1 MQFVHRPDFGALM
14 SEPLLQA
21 VNLQCERDKRIL
33 FRELSFSILPGTL
46 TRVEG
51 PNGSGKTTLLRILAG
66 LNDAWTGELKW
77 CGAPLASQRE
87 AFLRNMLYLGHRPGI
102 KPLLTPLEN
111 LRALMAGRNP
121 LSDAALRQALQG
133 TGLGGYEDVPCRNLS
148 AGQQRR
154 VALARLLVADEPLWL
169 LDEVFTAIDAEGV
182 KALESLLQQ
191 RAAEGGA
198 VLVTTH
204 HDLALPGMKRLT
216 LGAGGLPDER

>member
-1 MQFVHRPDFGALM
+1 MHYAHRPDYGALM

-33 FRELSFSILPGTL
+33 FRELSFSILPGTV

-66 LNDAWTGELKW
+66 LNDAWTGGLNW
-77 CGAPLASQRE
+77 CGASIAGQRE

-102 KPLLTPLEN
+102 KPLLTPMEN
-111 LRALMAGRNP
+111 LRALMAGRRP
-121 LSDAALRQALQG
+121 VSDAALGQALEG
-133 TGLGGYEDVPCRNLS
+133 TGLRGFENIPCRNLS

-169 LDEVFTAIDAEGV
+169 LDEVFTAIDADGV
-182 KALESLLQQ
+182 KALEALLQQ

-204 HDLALPGMKRLT
+204 HDLALPGMRRLI
-216 LGAGGLPDER
+216 LGAGGSFDER

>member
-1 MQFVHRPDFGALM
+1 MQYAHRPDYGALM

-21 VNLQCERDKRIL
+21 VNLQCERDKRML
-33 FRELSFSILPGTL
+33 FRELSFSILPGTV

-77 CGAPLASQRE
+77 CGTPVASQRE

-102 KPLLTPLEN
+102 KPLLTPTEN
-111 LRALMAGRNP
+111 LRALMAGRRP
-121 LSDAALRQALQG
+121 VADAALSQALQG
-133 TGLGGYEDVPCRNLS
+133 TGLTGYENVPCRNLS

-169 LDEVFTAIDAEGV
+169 LDEVFTAIDVDGV
-182 KALESLLQQ
+182 KALEALLQQ

-204 HDLALPGMKRLT
+204 HDLALPGMHRLT
-216 LGAGGLPDER
+216 LGAGGLHER

>member
-1 MQFVHRPDFGALM
+1 M

-33 FRELSFSILPGTL
+33 FRELSFSILPGTV

-66 LNDAWTGELKW
+66 LNDAWTGELRW
-77 CGAPLASQRE
+77 CGSPLPSQRE
-87 AFLRNMLYLGHRPGI
+87 TFLRNMLYLGHRPGI
-102 KPLLTPLEN
+102 KPLLTPMEN
-111 LRALMAGRNP
+111 LRALMAGRSP
-121 LSDAALRQALQG
+121 VSDAALRQALQG
-133 TGLGGYEDVPCRNLS
+133 TGLRGYEDVPCRNLS

-154 VALARLLVADEPLWL
+154 VALARLLIADEPLWL

-182 KALESLLQQ
+182 KALEALLQQ

-204 HDLALPGMKRLT
+204 HDLALPGMKRLI
-216 LGAGGLPDER
+216 LGAGGLPDEC